1 LLLCCI
7 NKYNKG
13 AFLLYTNR
21 KNFRK
26 KPKDIEPGLHAHHVI
41 PLHAGGVNDASNIVY
56 LTVTEHAEAHRILFE
71 QYGKWQDKLAWQM
84 LSGQIGKEEAIKFAQ
99 KNADKS
105 WMKTPEGK
113 ALLKEAQRISWEKG
127 NRPDP
132 WNKGLTKDK
141 DIRLVEYSE
150 RAKQH
155 MSEGRIHCIGDSMRG
170 KEFTDEHKEKLI
182 QKALNR
188 PKIKCEI
195 CGKEVIKQMYARWH
209 GNNCK
214 TVGTKSRRG

>member
-1 LLLCCI
+1 M
-7 NKYNKG
+7 YS
-13 AFLLYTNR
+13 NR
-21 KNFRK
+21 KNYRK
-26 KPKDIEPGLHAHHVI
+26 KKPDGVDPSLHAHHIV
-41 PLHAGGVNDASNIVY
+41 PLHAGGTNEENNIVY
-56 LTVTEHAEAHRILFE
+56 LTIEEHAKAHLALFE
-71 QYGKWQDKLAWQM
+71 QHGRWQDKLAWQM
-84 LSGQIGKEEAIKFAQ
+84 LSGQIGKEEGIKIAQ
-99 KNADKS
+99 KNADKT
-105 WMKTPEGK
+105 WMKTPEGR
-113 ALLKEAQRISWEKG
+113 ALLREAQQKSISTGRK
-127 NRPDP
+127 PQP
-132 WNKGLTKDK
+132 WNKGLNKDK
-141 DIRLVEYSE
+141 DTRLVEYSE

-195 CGKEVIKQMYARWH
+195 CGKEVIKQMYVRWH